1 MTELSNDARER
12 SRKAHASLLQ
22 AMQDPGT
29 ARTLALVLGVS
40 ESTISRTKADAD
52 GVIALLY
59 QLGFKVVA
67 QDAVCVD
74 RQKLDAVLTL
84 TQAALCGDDA
94 LKRLVVED
102 GK

>member
-1 MTELSNDARER
+1 MAELSNDVRER

-40 ESTISRTKADAD
+40 ESTISRTKQDAEA
-52 GVIALLY
+52 VIALLY

-67 QDAVCVD
+67 QDAMCVD
-74 RQKLDAVLTL
+74 RAKLDAVLTL
-84 TQAALCGDDA
+84 AQAALVGEGA
-94 LKRLVVED
+94 LASLVLREA
-102 GK
+102 

>member
-12 SRKAHASLLQ
+12 SRKAHGALLH

-40 ESTISRTKADAD
+40 ESTISRTKADTE

-59 QLGFKVVA
+59 QLGFKVVP

-74 RQKLDAVLTL
+74 RAKLDAVLTL
-84 TQAALCGDDA
+84 AHAALSKEGA
-94 LKRLVVED
+94 LCSLVLSE
-102 GK
+102 G